1 MTIDEEEFESLI
13 GEVGDILD
21 AAKMTRH
28 PEPDSGRMAVIE
40 YRASLE
46 STQPSSIPSDRQ
58 VGCRPVA
65 DVPLSPDRERDEDPD
80 QDPCAGS
87 ARP

>member
-1 MTIDEEEFESLI
+1 MTIDDEEFESLI
-13 GEVGDILD
+13 GEVGEILD
-21 AAKMTRH
+21 AAKMTQR

-46 STQPSSIPSDRQ
+46 STQPAPPNSQREI
-58 VGCRPVA
+58 GCRPVSA
-65 DVPLSPDRERDEDPD
+65 LPFNSDRERDEDPD

-87 ARP
+87 TRS